1 VTSTPSAPAKR
12 LPRAVRERQMLDA
25 AVQVFSAHGYHGA
38 SMDEVAE
45 LAGVSKPL
53 LYLYLGS
60 KEKIFSACI
69 AREADRLVDTIGAA
83 VRAEVA
89 DPGERLWLGL
99 AAFFGFVAD
108 HRASWTVLYQQG
120 RALSGDVAE
129 QLGRVRGEIIATVT
143 ELVLQS
149 LPARG
154 GGPGYAT
161 QRRDAAAIAYAVVG
175 AADAMAEWAL
185 TTPGEEPT
193 ATARRLMNLLWV
205 GMERNAA
212 GERYPTSP

>member
-1 VTSTPSAPAKR
+1 
-12 LPRAVRERQMLDA
+12 MLDA

-83 VRAEVA
+83 VRAEAA

-99 AAFFGFVAD
+99 TAFFTFVAD

-120 RALSGDVAE
+120 RALSGAVAE

-149 LPARG
+149 IPARG
-154 GGPGYAT
+154 GHDGGYGGGYAT
-161 QRRDAAAIAYAVVG
+161 QRRDAAAIAHAVVG

-212 GERYPTSP
+212 GERYPATPSP